1 MGHIFCFV
9 LDSLYFIIVKKT
21 NNICILK
28 GPLSTCFLTGKE
40 PNTAPCRAGVKV
52 NWDHLF
58 AVAVLYAQG
67 MALAGPVAFLCFSMT
82 LGSVFSEPRPGNVLK
97 GLLEMFIFCDC
108 VLFIRLLT
116 IPVSLKWRLY
126 YTNILIRF
134 NISFRPKRIF
144 FSFNMLPNVA

>member
-1 MGHIFCFV
+1 MYFKRA
-9 LDSLYFIIVKKT
+9 SLNLFSYWERAR
-21 NNICILK
+21 IL
-28 GPLSTCFLTGKE
+28 PLAGLLWRWTETTCLLWLYYM
-40 PNTAPCRAGVKV
+40 PRA
-52 NWDHLF
+52 WPS
-58 AVAVLYAQG
+58 
-67 MALAGPVAFLCFSMT
+67 AGPVAFLCFSMT
-82 LGSVFSEPRPGNVLK
+82 LGSVFSEPRPGNVIK

-126 YTNILIRF
+126 YTNIPIRF